1 MGVFDSFVLGFRFI
15 HCNCVCCTMISVH
28 KRLQPKMKEQHALSR
43 RNKVKCA
50 CKQFSLAMKHL
61 NRILVL
67 GVWDTLKNMSVKHI
81 KKMYRILVFLDA
93 GGVLS
98 PFRHRRKTH
107 LPPGQ
112 GLSLLLY
119 PRQRPQSSLLGLLE
133 LLCSWRGKSWCNCL
147 LQERT
152 SLLLS
157 NDILSSWTIL

>member
-1 MGVFDSFVLGFRFI
+1 
-15 HCNCVCCTMISVH
+15 
-28 KRLQPKMKEQHALSR
+28 
-43 RNKVKCA
+43 
-50 CKQFSLAMKHL
+50 
-61 NRILVL
+61 
-67 GVWDTLKNMSVKHI
+67 MSVKHI

-133 LLCSWRGKSWCNCL
+133 LLLVVAARNADDAYVDSKEKDRAAAAEEEVYIAGDR
-147 LQERT
+147 QEFLTSHTRT
-152 SLLLS
+152 E
-157 NDILSSWTIL
+157 